1 MFEQLERRAR
11 MAAEARVAERT
22 AVLAQQ
28 LRDLLPRDIDVEA
41 NGDGVLLTGRGLG
54 QQLVLDASLRWTI
67 AGLLK

>member
-1 MFEQLERRAR
+1 MFEQLERRVR

-22 AVLAQQ
+22 AALAQQ

-41 NGDGVLLTGRGLG
+41 SGDGVLLTGRGLG
-54 QQLVLDASLRWTI
+54 QQLVLDASQRWTI